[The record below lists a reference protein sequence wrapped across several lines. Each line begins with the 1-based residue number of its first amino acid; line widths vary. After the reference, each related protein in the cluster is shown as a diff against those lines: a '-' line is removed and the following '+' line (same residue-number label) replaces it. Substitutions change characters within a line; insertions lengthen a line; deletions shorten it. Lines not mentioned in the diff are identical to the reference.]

1 MECLIAEMKVLIS
14 AKVTGVSPDD
24 SLITVKRG
32 VQTGKSEVLYLFAK
46 VQGGICIDGKEEF

>member
-1 MECLIAEMKVLIS
+1 MKVLIS

-24 SLITVKRG
+24 SLIIVKRR
-32 VQTGKSEVLYLFAK
+32 VQTGKREVLYLFAK